1 VASCNKKEG
10 DTVIVPDLT
19 RLSRNLKDMIELV
32 NLFGE
37 KGCHFISLKE
47 GWNFNLGTA
56 MGNMQLHL
64 FGMLAQ
70 YERDLIAERTRERLR
85 AAAKKGRFPGRPQI
99 DSDKVKYARFLLE

>member
-1 VASCNKKEG
+1 
-10 DTVIVPDLT
+10 
-19 RLSRNLKDMIELV
+19 LV
-32 NLFGE
+32 NLFWE

-70 YERDLIAERTRERLR
+70 YECDLIAERTREGLR
-85 AAAKKGRFPGRPQI
+85 AAAKKGRFPGRLQT
-99 DSDKVKYARFLLE
+99 DSDKVKYARFLLEQGKMTMQEIAEKAGVSRMTLYRKLKGGQS